1 MGVCSF
7 FNGSLLPAQAP
18 VKIISFEKSQNF
30 QWRIQNFPDGGD
42 NLKGGNTNPLFWS
55 SPLNTARNWIIL
67 CPDAG
72 RALALPPP
80 PDMPMTLI
88 WLWKSCA
95 FKIDQQFPNVEA
107 HSFKFYNKM
116 SNLNQ
121 EKTENRDQKTKQ
133 KFLMNAILFFFF
145 FSNTATSRRHQ
156 ANKPASKR
164 FLLFLSPKTIISLF
178 LFDKRIKREYLSKKE
193 IKYFRS
199 RV

>member
-18 VKIISFEKSQNF
+18 VKIISFEKNHNF

-55 SPLNTARNWIIL
+55 SPPPQHCTKLNNIVPRCGARTST
-67 CPDAG
+67 
-72 RALALPPP
+72 PPP

-95 FKIDQQFPNVEA
+95 FKIDQQFPNVES

-133 KFLMNAILFFFF
+133 TFLMNAIFFFFF
-145 FSNTATSRRHQ
+145 FSNAATSRRHQ

-164 FLLFLSPKTIISLF
+164 FLLFLSPKTISI
-178 LFDKRIKREYLSKKE
+178 I
-193 IKYFRS
+193 
-199 RV
+199 